1 MLGQVYRRSLTAVL
15 RSFCSTSSGT
25 KLLGSRSRIPE
36 VIAVATARP
45 LFDCDRSRVL
55 LSRTALPPSNCRF
68 YSTPSSRESFV
79 DEFDMAPRFERE
91 DYKKEPYHGVKRTG
105 TEFKPSSGSRSGGG
119 SSGGGGY
126 GGGRGGASGGS
137 GGGYGGGSRF
147 GGGGIGGG
155 MSSAAR
161 RDKWSDAAMTLQ
173 KIDWSKVSL
182 APFKKDFYRE
192 HSIVRNRSQK
202 DVDRYLAKHDI
213 TLVGQCPNPITEFD
227 EIDIPDYVMREIE
240 KQGYK
245 SPTPIQAQGWPIAL
259 SGLNMVGVA
268 KTGSGKTL
276 GYMLPAIVHINHQK
290 PDPTVR
296 GPLVLV
302 LAPTR
307 ELAQQIQQVATDF
320 GSSSYIRNTCLFGG
334 SSKGPQASDLRRG
347 VEIVIATPGR
357 LIDFL
362 ESGTTTLQRVTYL
375 VLDEADRM
383 LDMGFEPQIRK
394 ILEQV
399 RPDRQILM
407 WSATWPK
414 EVQRLARDFLGE
426 YVQINVGSLELSAN
440 HNITQHVRVI
450 EEQDK
455 NQELGKLLEE
465 LYRGGNPGKILIFT
479 TTKRKC
485 DQISMQIR
493 RYGYDA
499 VGMHGDKSQQERER
513 ALNRFRNA
521 RSCIL
526 VATDVAARGL
536 DVDGIKVVINYDYPQ
551 QTEDY
556 VHRIGRTGRSN
567 ATGEAYTFFTH
578 NERKMTKELVA
589 ILEEANQQVPP
600 ELLKWRHIGGGGNSR
615 YRSFGTFRGGRDFGG
630 MSSGGSRFGGGGG
643 GGSRFGGGGGGG
655 SDYRNGGSSSSSY
668 GTKRPYESSSS
679 ASNGASRG
687 GYGSSSSGAPTYS
700 SSSANGGGGYGA
712 ASSSSANG
720 YDSRS
725 SKHTRFDD

>member
-1 MLGQVYRRSLTAVL
+1 
-15 RSFCSTSSGT
+15 
-25 KLLGSRSRIPE
+25 
-36 VIAVATARP
+36 
-45 LFDCDRSRVL
+45 
-55 LSRTALPPSNCRF
+55 
-68 YSTPSSRESFV
+68 
-79 DEFDMAPRFERE
+79 MAPRFERD
-91 DYKKEPYHGVKRTG
+91 DYKKEPYHGVKRT
-105 TEFKPSSGSRSGGG
+105 TDFKRGSGRD
-119 SSGGGGY
+119 GGGY
-126 GGGRGGASGGS
+126 RGGAGGS
-137 GGGYGGGSRF
+137 GGGGGRF
-147 GGGGIGGG
+147 GGSGGG
-155 MSSAAR
+155 G
-161 RDKWSDAAMTLQ
+161 RDKWTMESKQLQ
-173 KIDWSKVSL
+173 KINWSKMQL

-192 HSIVRNRSQK
+192 HAAIRNRSSR
-202 DVDRYLAKHDI
+202 DVDRFLEKHDI
-213 TLVGQCPNPITEFD
+213 TLIGDCPKPIQEFD
-227 EIDIPDYVMREIE
+227 EIDIPDYVMNEIE
-240 KQGYK
+240 KQGFQK
-245 SPTPIQAQGWPIAL
+245 PTPIQAQGWPIAL

-290 PDPTVR
+290 PDPSIR

-362 ESGTTTLQRVTYL
+362 ETGTTTLQRVTYL

-414 EVQRLARDFLGE
+414 EVQRLARDFLGD

-450 EEQDK
+450 EEHEK
-455 NQELGKLLEE
+455 NDHLGKLLDS
-465 LYRGGNPGKILIFT
+465 LYSRGNPGKILIFT

-485 DQISMQIR
+485 DQISNYLR
-493 RYGYDA
+493 RFGQDS

-513 ALNRFRNA
+513 ALNRFRNSD
-521 RSCIL
+521 SCIL

-567 ATGEAYTFFTH
+567 ATGEAYTFFTS
-578 NERKMTKELVA
+578 NERKMAKELVA
-589 ILEEANQQVPP
+589 ILEEAKQEVPS
-600 ELLKWRHIGGGGNSR
+600 ELLKWRHMGGGGINR
-615 YRSFGTFRGGRDFGG
+615 YGSGGGNRFGTFKGGRGGNDFGR
-630 MSSGGSRFGGGGG
+630 GGSDFGRGGGGG
-643 GGSRFGGGGGGG
+643 MKRSYGGG
-655 SDYRNGGSSSSSY
+655 SSY
-668 GTKRPYESSSS
+668 G
-679 ASNGASRG
+679 
-687 GYGSSSSGAPTYS
+687 
-700 SSSANGGGGYGA
+700 
-712 ASSSSANG
+712 ASSSSNG
-720 YDSRS
+720 YGGNSSSNGYSSRNGSGGGVS
-725 SKHTRFDD
+725 SSAKHIKFDH

>member
-1 MLGQVYRRSLTAVL
+1 MFSSTVRRVLIAATSVCSSSTANNSKSALLCRRFTASLSTRLL
-15 RSFCSTSSGT
+15 R
-25 KLLGSRSRIPE
+25 RPE
-36 VIAVATARP
+36 VQSAGSFTQLRLYNQQVPAP
-45 LFDCDRSRVL
+45 DN
-55 LSRTALPPSNCRF
+55 PE
-68 YSTPSSRESFV
+68 SS
-79 DEFDMAPRFERE
+79 DDFDMAPRFERD
-91 DYKKEPYHGVKRTG
+91 DYKKDSYRGVKRTG
-105 TEFKPSSGSRSGGG
+105 TEFKRPAGRDGDRNGGGGGFRSGGG
-119 SSGGGGY
+119 GGRDGGRSFGGRDGGGG
-126 GGGRGGASGGS
+126 
-137 GGGYGGGSRF
+137 
-147 GGGGIGGG
+147 
-155 MSSAAR
+155 
-161 RDKWSDAAMTLQ
+161 RDKWSMDGKQLQ
-173 KIDWSKVSL
+173 KINWSKMEL

-192 HSIVRNRSQK
+192 HPAIKNRSSR
-202 DVDRYLAKHDI
+202 DVDRFLEKHDI
-213 TLVGQCPNPITEFD
+213 TLIGQCPRPITEFD
-227 EIDIPDYVMREIE
+227 EIEMPDYVLNEIE
-240 KQGYK
+240 RQGYQK
-245 SPTPIQAQGWPIAL
+245 PTPIQAQGWPIAL

-290 PDPTVR
+290 PDPNIR

-307 ELAQQIQQVATDF
+307 ELAQQIQQVATEF

-414 EVQRLARDFLGE
+414 EVQRLARDYLGE

-440 HNITQHVRVI
+440 HNITQYVKVI
-450 EEQDK
+450 EEHEK
-455 NQELGKLLEE
+455 NEQLSKLLDN
-465 LYRGGNPGKILIFT
+465 LQSRGNAGKILIFT

-485 DQISMQIR
+485 DQISTYLR
-493 RYGYDA
+493 RFGQDS

-513 ALNRFRNA
+513 ALNRFRNSN
-521 RSCIL
+521 SCIL

-567 ATGEAYTFFTH
+567 ATGEAYTFFTS
-578 NERKMTKELVA
+578 NERKMAKELVA
-589 ILEEANQQVPP
+589 ILEEAKQEVPP
-600 ELLKWRHIGGGGNSR
+600 ELLKWRHMGGGGINRYGSGGGGGNR
-615 YRSFGTFRGGRDFGG
+615 FGTFKGGRGGDFGRG
-630 MSSGGSRFGGGGG
+630 GGGSYGGGAKRPFGGSSGGSSYGGSSSYGGGNSSSSG
-643 GGSRFGGGGGGG
+643 
-655 SDYRNGGSSSSSY
+655 YRNGG
-668 GTKRPYESSSS
+668 
-679 ASNGASRG
+679 AS
-687 GYGSSSSGAPTYS
+687 
-700 SSSANGGGGYGA
+700 GGGGM
-712 ASSSSANG
+712 
-720 YDSRS
+720 
-725 SKHTRFDD
+725 KHIKFDD

>member
-1 MLGQVYRRSLTAVL
+1 MTFARCRQSLSLCSAEQEGFFAWCSSVAFFRKLTVI
-15 RSFCSTSSGT
+15 STSSSANF
-25 KLLGSRSRIPE
+25 GSRLRIPE
-36 VIAVATARP
+36 VSAVTTSR
-45 LFDCDRSRVL
+45 LHRSHCDRSQIL
-55 LSRTALPPSNCRF
+55 LPTTLSVTSSRL
-68 YSTPSSRESFV
+68 YSTPIIQEGFV

-91 DYKKEPYHGVKRTG
+91 DYKKEPYHGVKRSG
-105 TEFKPSSGSRSGGG
+105 TEFKRGTGSRSGGSGGYGG
-119 SSGGGGY
+119 SSGANGSGGY
-126 GGGRGGASGGS
+126 GGG
-137 GGGYGGGSRF
+137 GGGGNRF
-147 GGGGIGGG
+147 GGGGGMGGG
-155 MSSAAR
+155 GR
-161 RDKWSDAAMTLQ
+161 REKWADAGTLQ
-173 KIDWSKVSL
+173 KIDWSKMTL

-192 HSIVRNRSQK
+192 HSVVRNRSQK
-202 DVDRYLAKHDI
+202 DVDRFLAKHDI
-213 TLVGQCPNPITEFD
+213 TLVGQCPKPITEFD
-227 EIDIPDYVMREIE
+227 EIDIPDYVVREIE

-290 PDPTVR
+290 PDPSVR

-394 ILEQV
+394 ILGHV

-414 EVQRLARDFLGE
+414 EVQRLARDFLGD

-440 HNITQHVRVI
+440 HNITQHVRVV
-450 EEQDK
+450 EEPNK
-455 NQELGKLLEE
+455 NQELGNLLEE

-479 TTKRKC
+479 TTKRRC

-567 ATGEAYTFFTH
+567 ATGEAYTFFTY
-578 NERKMTKELVA
+578 NERKMAKELIA
-589 ILEEANQQVPP
+589 ILEEARQTVPP
-600 ELLKWRHIGGGGNSR
+600 ELLKWRGFGGSGGNRFSR
-615 YRSFGTFRGGRDFGG
+615 FGTFRGGRDQFG
-630 MSSGGSRFGGGGG
+630 SGGGYGGGGNRFGGGGG
-643 GGSRFGGGGGGG
+643 GG
-655 SDYRNGGSSSSSY
+655 DYRNGGSSM
-668 GTKRPYESSSS
+668 GAKRPYDS
-679 ASNGASRG
+679 
-687 GYGSSSSGAPTYS
+687 GSSNSYS
-700 SSSANGGGGYGA
+700 NGYGA
-712 ASSSSANG
+712 ASSSSNG
-720 YDSRS
+720 YEPRNT
-725 SKHTRFDD
+725 KHTRFDD

>member
-1 MLGQVYRRSLTAVL
+1 
-15 RSFCSTSSGT
+15 
-25 KLLGSRSRIPE
+25 
-36 VIAVATARP
+36 
-45 LFDCDRSRVL
+45 
-55 LSRTALPPSNCRF
+55 
-68 YSTPSSRESFV
+68 
-79 DEFDMAPRFERE
+79 MAPRFERE
-91 DYKKEPYHGVKRTG
+91 DYKKEPYHGVKRSG
-105 TEFKPSSGSRSGGG
+105 TEFKRGSGSRSGGSGGYGG
-119 SSGGGGY
+119 SSGGANGSGGGGY
-126 GGGRGGASGGS
+126 G
-137 GGGYGGGSRF
+137 GGGSRF
-147 GGGGIGGG
+147 GGGGGGSG
-155 MSSAAR
+155 GR
-161 RDKWSDAAMTLQ
+161 RDKWSDSAMPMQ
-173 KIDWSKVSL
+173 KIDWSKLTL

-192 HSIVRNRSQK
+192 HSVVRNRSQK
-202 DVDRYLAKHDI
+202 DIDRFLAKHDI
-213 TLVGQCPNPITEFD
+213 TLVGECPKPITEFD
-227 EIDIPDYVMREIE
+227 EIDIPDYVLREIE

-290 PDPTVR
+290 PDPAVR

-465 LYRGGNPGKILIFT
+465 LYRSGNPGKILIFT

-493 RYGYDA
+493 RYGYDS

-578 NERKMTKELVA
+578 NERKMTKELIS
-589 ILEEANQQVPP
+589 ILEEANQVVPP
-600 ELLKWRHIGGGGNSR
+600 ELQKWRHMGGGGGGRYSR
-615 YRSFGTFRGGRDFGG
+615 FGTFRGGRDFGG
-630 MSSGGSRFGGGGG
+630 SG
-643 GGSRFGGGGGGG
+643 GGSRFGGGG
-655 SDYRNGGSSSSSY
+655 DYRSGGGSSSF
-668 GTKRPYESSSS
+668 GGGMKRPYDGGSS
-679 ASNGASRG
+679 SRG
-687 GYGSSSSGAPTYS
+687 GYGGGGASSSNGYSGS
-700 SSSANGGGGYGA
+700 YGA
-712 ASSSSANG
+712 GASSSSNG
-720 YDSRS
+720 FDSRG
-725 SKHTRFDD
+725 SKHTRFDE

>member
-1 MLGQVYRRSLTAVL
+1 MLGLVNRRSLTTVL
-15 RSFCSTSSGT
+15 RSFCSTSLSV
-25 KLLGSRSRIPE
+25 KCGSRSRIPE
-36 VIAVATARP
+36 VSAVIPSR
-45 LFDCDRSRVL
+45 LQSDCDRSRIL
-55 LSRTALPPSNCRF
+55 LPSALS
-68 YSTPSSRESFV
+68 PSSSRLFSTSYYKEGIV

-105 TEFKPSSGSRSGGG
+105 TEFKRGTGSR
-119 SSGGGGY
+119 SGGGGY
-126 GGGRGGASGGS
+126 GGSGGANGS
-137 GGGYGGGSRF
+137 GGYGGGGGGSRF
-147 GGGGIGGG
+147 GGGGGNNGN
-155 MSSAAR
+155 R
-161 RDKWSDAAMTLQ
+161 RDKWAEAGTLQ
-173 KIDWSKVSL
+173 KIDWSKMTL

-192 HSIVRNRSQK
+192 HSVVRNRSQK
-202 DVDRYLAKHDI
+202 DVDRFLAKHDI
-213 TLVGQCPNPITEFD
+213 TLIGQCPKPITEFD

-290 PDPTVR
+290 PDPSVR

-394 ILEQV
+394 ILEHV

-414 EVQRLARDFLGE
+414 EVQRLARDFLGD

-440 HNITQHVRVI
+440 HNITQHVRVV
-450 EEQDK
+450 EEKDK
-455 NQELGKLLEE
+455 NQELGNLLEE
-465 LYRGGNPGKILIFT
+465 LYRAGNPGKILIFT
-479 TTKRKC
+479 TTKRRC

-493 RYGYDA
+493 RYGYDS

-567 ATGEAYTFFTH
+567 ATGEAYTFFTYG
-578 NERKMTKELVA
+578 ERKMAKELIG
-589 ILEEANQQVPP
+589 ILEEAHQLVPP
-600 ELLKWRHIGGGGNSR
+600 ELMKWRNMFGGGGNNRFSR
-615 YRSFGTFRGGRDFGG
+615 FGTFRGGRDFGG
-630 MSSGGSRFGGGGG
+630 GYGGGRFGGDSG
-643 GGSRFGGGGGGG
+643 
-655 SDYRNGGSSSSSY
+655 DYRNGGSS
-668 GTKRPYESSSS
+668 GMGMKRPYESSAAGSS
-679 ASNGASRG
+679 RGAYGGASNSTYSN
-687 GYGSSSSGAPTYS
+687 GYGAPSSSS
-700 SSSANGGGGYGA
+700 
-712 ASSSSANG
+712 NG
-720 YDSRS
+720 YESRAT
-725 SKHTRFDD
+725 KHTRFDE

>member
-1 MLGQVYRRSLTAVL
+1 
-15 RSFCSTSSGT
+15 
-25 KLLGSRSRIPE
+25 
-36 VIAVATARP
+36 
-45 LFDCDRSRVL
+45 
-55 LSRTALPPSNCRF
+55 
-68 YSTPSSRESFV
+68 
-79 DEFDMAPRFERE
+79 MAPRFERE
-91 DYKKEPYHGVKRTG
+91 DYKKEPYNGVKRTG
-105 TEFKPSSGSRSGGG
+105 TEFKRGTGSRSGGG
-119 SSGGGGY
+119 GGYGGSGGAIGSGGGGY
-126 GGGRGGASGGS
+126 GGG
-137 GGGYGGGSRF
+137 GGGSRF
-147 GGGGIGGG
+147 GGGGGGG
-155 MSSAAR
+155 R
-161 RDKWSDAAMTLQ
+161 RDKWAEAGTLQ
-173 KIDWSKVSL
+173 KIDWSKMTL

-192 HSIVRNRSQK
+192 HSVVRNRSQK
-202 DVDRYLAKHDI
+202 DVDRFLAKHDI
-213 TLVGQCPNPITEFD
+213 TLIGQCPKPITEFN

-290 PDPTVR
+290 PDPSVR

-394 ILEQV
+394 ILEHV

-414 EVQRLARDFLGE
+414 EVQRLARDFLGD

-440 HNITQHVRVI
+440 HNITQHVRVV
-450 EEQDK
+450 EEKDK
-455 NQELGKLLEE
+455 NQELGNLLEE

-479 TTKRKC
+479 TTKRRC

-493 RYGYDA
+493 RYGYDS

-513 ALNRFRNA
+513 ALHRFRNA

-567 ATGEAYTFFTH
+567 ATGEAYTFFTFA
-578 NERKMTKELVA
+578 ERKMAKELIG
-589 ILEEANQQVPP
+589 ILEEANQVVPP
-600 ELLKWRHIGGGGNSR
+600 ELLKWRPFGGGSGGGNRFSR
-615 YRSFGTFRGGRDFGG
+615 FGSFRGGSGYGG
-630 MSSGGSRFGGGGG
+630 GNRFGGGGG
-643 GGSRFGGGGGGG
+643 G
-655 SDYRNGGSSSSSY
+655 DYRNGGSAM
-668 GTKRPYESSSS
+668 GAKRPYDSSSH
-679 ASNGASRG
+679 GG
-687 GYGSSSSGAPTYS
+687 GYGGGNSYS
-700 SSSANGGGGYGA
+700 NGGGYGA
-712 ASSSSANG
+712 ASSSSNG

-725 SKHTRFDD
+725 TKHTRFDD

>member
-1 MLGQVYRRSLTAVL
+1 MFILQTKRVLTAAIISACSKSTPFSSARRSSIFAARNFCLQRPEAIPYPQSRYLATERRNLSVLQQHYFSTA
-15 RSFCSTSSGT
+15 SFT
-25 KLLGSRSRIPE
+25 
-36 VIAVATARP
+36 
-45 LFDCDRSRVL
+45 
-55 LSRTALPPSNCRF
+55 
-68 YSTPSSRESFV
+68 V
-79 DEFDMAPRFERE
+79 DKENNEEFSEMAPRFERD
-91 DYKKEPYHGVKRTG
+91 DYKKDSYRGVKRTG
-105 TEFKPSSGSRSGGG
+105 TEFKRPSGRDGRDGGGFRGGAGGGSRFGG
-119 SSGGGGY
+119 SSGGGG
-126 GGGRGGASGGS
+126 
-137 GGGYGGGSRF
+137 
-147 GGGGIGGG
+147 
-155 MSSAAR
+155 
-161 RDKWSDAAMTLQ
+161 KWTMDSKPLQ
-173 KIDWSKVSL
+173 RINWSKMQL
-182 APFKKDFYRE
+182 PPFKKDFYRE
-192 HSIVRNRSQK
+192 HPAIKNRSQR
-202 DVDRYLAKHDI
+202 DVERFLEKHDI
-213 TLVGQCPNPITEFD
+213 TLIGACPKPITEFN
-227 EIDIPDYVMREIE
+227 EIDMPDYVLNEIE
-240 KQGYK
+240 KQGFQR
-245 SPTPIQAQGWPIAL
+245 PTPIQAQGWPIAL

-290 PDPTVR
+290 PDPSVR

-362 ESGTTTLQRVTYL
+362 ETGTTTLQRVTYL

-414 EVQRLARDFLGE
+414 EVQRLARDFLGD

-440 HNITQHVRVI
+440 HNITQYVKVI
-450 EEQDK
+450 EEHEK
-455 NQELGKLLEE
+455 NEQLGKLLDN
-465 LYRGGNPGKILIFT
+465 LSSRGPAGKILIFS

-485 DQISMQIR
+485 DQITSYLR
-493 RYGYDA
+493 RYGQDA

-513 ALNRFRNA
+513 ALNRFRNSN
-521 RSCIL
+521 SCIL

-567 ATGEAYTFFTH
+567 ATGEAYTFFTS
-578 NERKMTKELVA
+578 NERKMAKELVN
-589 ILEEANQQVPP
+589 ILEEAKQDVPP
-600 ELLKWRHIGGGGNSR
+600 ELLKWRHMGGGGINR
-615 YRSFGTFRGGRDFGG
+615 YGSGGGNRFGTFKGGRSNDFGRGSGGDRYGGGAKRSFGG
-630 MSSGGSRFGGGGG
+630 SSSYGGSTSNGYS
-643 GGSRFGGGGGGG
+643 GSSSNGYG
-655 SDYRNGGSSSSSY
+655 SSSNSYRNGTSGGSSSSN
-668 GTKRPYESSSS
+668 TKHI
-679 ASNGASRG
+679 
-687 GYGSSSSGAPTYS
+687 
-700 SSSANGGGGYGA
+700 
-712 ASSSSANG
+712 
-720 YDSRS
+720 
-725 SKHTRFDD
+725 KFDD

>member
-1 MLGQVYRRSLTAVL
+1 
-15 RSFCSTSSGT
+15 
-25 KLLGSRSRIPE
+25 
-36 VIAVATARP
+36 
-45 LFDCDRSRVL
+45 
-55 LSRTALPPSNCRF
+55 
-68 YSTPSSRESFV
+68 
-79 DEFDMAPRFERE
+79 MAPRFERD
-91 DYKKEPYHGVKRTG
+91 DYKKESYRGVKRTG
-105 TEFKPSSGSRSGGG
+105 TEFKRPSGRDGRDGGGFRGGAGGSRFGG
-119 SSGGGGY
+119 SSGGG
-126 GGGRGGASGGS
+126 RE
-137 GGGYGGGSRF
+137 
-147 GGGGIGGG
+147 
-155 MSSAAR
+155 
-161 RDKWSDAAMTLQ
+161 KWSMESKPLQ
-173 KIDWSKVSL
+173 RINWSKMQL

-192 HSIVRNRSQK
+192 HASIKNRPQRE
-202 DVDRYLAKHDI
+202 VDRFLEKHDI
-213 TLVGQCPNPITEFD
+213 TLIGNCPKPITEFD
-227 EIDIPDYVMREIE
+227 EIDMPDYVMNEIE
-240 KQGYK
+240 KQGFQR
-245 SPTPIQAQGWPIAL
+245 PTPIQAQGWPIAL
-259 SGLNMVGVA
+259 SGQNMVGVA

-290 PDPTVR
+290 PDPNIR

-320 GSSSYIRNTCLFGG
+320 GSSSYVRNTCLFGG

-362 ESGTTTLQRVTYL
+362 ETGTTTLQRVTYL

-440 HNITQHVRVI
+440 HNITQYVKVI
-450 EEQDK
+450 EEHEK
-455 NQELGKLLEE
+455 NEELGKLLDN
-465 LYRGGNPGKILIFT
+465 LHSRGPAGKILIFS

-485 DQISMQIR
+485 DQITSYLR
-493 RYGYDA
+493 RYGQDA

-513 ALNRFRNA
+513 ALNRFRNSN
-521 RSCIL
+521 SCIL

-567 ATGEAYTFFTH
+567 ATGEAYTFFTS
-578 NERKMTKELVA
+578 NERKMAKELVS
-589 ILEEANQQVPP
+589 ILEEAKQDVPP
-600 ELLKWRHIGGGGNSR
+600 ELLKWRHMGGGGINR
-615 YRSFGTFRGGRDFGG
+615 YGSGGGNRFGTFKGGRDFGRG
-630 MSSGGSRFGGGGG
+630 GGDRYGGGDRGAKRSFGGSSY
-643 GGSRFGGGGGGG
+643 GGSASNGYSG
-655 SDYRNGGSSSSSY
+655 SSNSYGSSSSSY
-668 GTKRPYESSSS
+668 R
-679 ASNGASRG
+679 NG
-687 GYGSSSSGAPTYS
+687 SSGAS
-700 SSSANGGGGYGA
+700 SST
-712 ASSSSANG
+712 
-720 YDSRS
+720 
-725 SKHTRFDD
+725 KHIKFDD

>member
-1 MLGQVYRRSLTAVL
+1 MFILPTKRILTAAIISACSKATPFSSARRSSIFAARTFSLQRPEAIAYPHRCLATERRNLTVL
-15 RSFCSTSSGT
+15 QQQQY
-25 KLLGSRSRIPE
+25 
-36 VIAVATARP
+36 
-45 LFDCDRSRVL
+45 
-55 LSRTALPPSNCRF
+55 
-68 YSTPSSRESFV
+68 YSTASFTV
-79 DEFDMAPRFERE
+79 DKENNEEFIEMAPRFERD
-91 DYKKEPYHGVKRTG
+91 DYKKDSYRGVKRTG
-105 TEFKPSSGSRSGGG
+105 TEFKRPSGRDGRDGGGFRGGAGGSRFGG
-119 SSGGGGY
+119 SSGGG
-126 GGGRGGASGGS
+126 
-137 GGGYGGGSRF
+137 
-147 GGGGIGGG
+147 
-155 MSSAAR
+155 
-161 RDKWSDAAMTLQ
+161 RDKWTMESKPLQ
-173 KIDWSKVSL
+173 KINWSKMQLS
-182 APFKKDFYRE
+182 PFKKDFYRE
-192 HSIVRNRSQK
+192 HPAIKNRSQR
-202 DVDRYLAKHDI
+202 DVERFLEKHDI
-213 TLVGQCPNPITEFD
+213 TLIGNCPKPITEFD
-227 EIDIPDYVMREIE
+227 EIDMPDYVLNEIE
-240 KQGYK
+240 KQGFQR
-245 SPTPIQAQGWPIAL
+245 PTPIQAQGWPIAL

-290 PDPTVR
+290 PDPSVR

-362 ESGTTTLQRVTYL
+362 ETGTTTLQRVTYL

-414 EVQRLARDFLGE
+414 EVQRLARDFLGD

-440 HNITQHVRVI
+440 HNITQYVKVI
-450 EEQDK
+450 EEHEK
-455 NQELGKLLEE
+455 NEQLGKLLDN
-465 LYRGGNPGKILIFT
+465 LSARGPAGKILIFS

-485 DQISMQIR
+485 DQITSYLR
-493 RYGYDA
+493 RYGQDA

-513 ALNRFRNA
+513 ALNRFRNSN
-521 RSCIL
+521 SCIL

-567 ATGEAYTFFTH
+567 ATGEAYTFFTS
-578 NERKMTKELVA
+578 NERKMAKELVA
-589 ILEEANQQVPP
+589 ILEEAKQDVPP
-600 ELLKWRHIGGGGNSR
+600 ELLKWRHMGGGGINR
-615 YRSFGTFRGGRDFGG
+615 YGSGGGNRFGTFKGGRGGDFG
-630 MSSGGSRFGGGGG
+630 RGGGDRYGG
-643 GGSRFGGGGGGG
+643 GDRGAKRS
-655 SDYRNGGSSSSSY
+655 YGGSSSYGGSTSNGYSGSSNGY
-668 GTKRPYESSSS
+668 GNSSSS
-679 ASNGASRG
+679 YRNGTSG
-687 GYGSSSSGAPTYS
+687 GSSNT
-700 SSSANGGGGYGA
+700 
-712 ASSSSANG
+712 
-720 YDSRS
+720 
-725 SKHTRFDD
+725 KHIKFDD

>member
-1 MLGQVYRRSLTAVL
+1 
-15 RSFCSTSSGT
+15 
-25 KLLGSRSRIPE
+25 
-36 VIAVATARP
+36 
-45 LFDCDRSRVL
+45 
-55 LSRTALPPSNCRF
+55 
-68 YSTPSSRESFV
+68 
-79 DEFDMAPRFERE
+79 MAPRFERD
-91 DYKKEPYHGVKRTG
+91 DYKKDSHRGVKRTG
-105 TEFKPSSGSRSGGG
+105 TEFKRSREGGDRGGYRGGAGAGGVGGNRSGGG
-119 SSGGGGY
+119 T
-126 GGGRGGASGGS
+126 RE
-137 GGGYGGGSRF
+137 
-147 GGGGIGGG
+147 
-155 MSSAAR
+155 
-161 RDKWSDAAMTLQ
+161 KWSMDGKQLQ
-173 KIDWSKVSL
+173 KINWSKLEL

-192 HSIVRNRSQK
+192 HAVIRNRSQRE
-202 DVDRYLAKHDI
+202 VDRFLEKHDI
-213 TLVGQCPNPITEFD
+213 TLIGNCPKPIQEFD
-227 EIDIPDYVMREIE
+227 EIEMPDYVMNEIE
-240 KQGYK
+240 KQGYQR
-245 SPTPIQAQGWPIAL
+245 PTPIQAQGWPIAL

-290 PDPTVR
+290 PDPHIR

-334 SSKGPQASDLRRG
+334 SSKGPQAGDLRRG

-414 EVQRLARDFLGE
+414 EVQRLARDFLGD

-440 HNITQHVRVI
+440 HNITQYVKVI
-450 EEQDK
+450 EEHEK
-455 NQELGKLLEE
+455 NDQLSKLLDN
-465 LYRGGNPGKILIFT
+465 LHAKGNPGKILIFT
-479 TTKRKC
+479 TTKRRC
-485 DQISMQIR
+485 DQITNYLR
-493 RYGYDA
+493 RFGQDS
-499 VGMHGDKSQQERER
+499 VGMHGDKSQSERER

-567 ATGEAYTFFTH
+567 ATGEAYTFFTP
-578 NERKMTKELVA
+578 NERKQAKELVA
-589 ILEEANQQVPP
+589 ILEEAKQEVPP
-600 ELLKWRHIGGGGNSR
+600 ELLKWRHLGGGGFNR
-615 YRSFGTFRGGRDFGG
+615 Y
-630 MSSGGSRFGGGGG
+630 GGGGG
-643 GGSRFGGGGGGG
+643 GGGNRFGTFKGGRSGNDFGRFGSNGGGDRFDRGNDRSGGVKRPYGASSGGYGG
-655 SDYRNGGSSSSSY
+655 SSTSNSYGGSSSY
-668 GTKRPYESSSS
+668 R
-679 ASNGASRG
+679 NGS
-687 GYGSSSSGAPTYS
+687 GS
-700 SSSANGGGGYGA
+700 GGG
-712 ASSSSANG
+712 STM
-720 YDSRS
+720 
-725 SKHTRFDD
+725 KHIKFDD

>member
-1 MLGQVYRRSLTAVL
+1 MFGQVYHRSLTAAL
-15 RSFCSTSSGT
+15 RSFCSTSSA
-25 KLLGSRSRIPE
+25 KLGSRSRIPE
-36 VIAVATARP
+36 LVAVASARP
-45 LFDCDRSRVL
+45 KFDCDRSRLL
-55 LSRTALPPSNCRF
+55 LSRTAQTLSSCRYF
-68 YSTPSSRESFV
+68 STPISKESFV

-105 TEFKPSSGSRSGGG
+105 TEFKPSSGAR
-119 SSGGGGY
+119 
-126 GGGRGGASGGS
+126 SGGS
-137 GGGYGGGSRF
+137 GGGGGFGAPRSGGGFGGGGSGYGGGGGSRF
-147 GGGGIGGG
+147 GGGAGG
-155 MSSAAR
+155 AR
-161 RDKWSDAAMTLQ
+161 RDKWSDAAMPLQ
-173 KIDWSKVSL
+173 KIDWSKISL

-192 HSIVRNRSQK
+192 HSIVRNRSPK

-493 RYGYDA
+493 RYGYDS

-578 NERKMTKELVA
+578 NERKMTKELVS
-589 ILEEANQQVPP
+589 ILEEAHQLVPP
-600 ELLKWRHIGGGGNSR
+600 ELMKWRHIGGGGNSR

-630 MSSGGSRFGGGGG
+630 MSSGSRFGGGGA
-643 GGSRFGGGGGGG
+643 GGSRFGSGGG
-655 SDYRNGGSSSSSY
+655 DYRNGGTSSF
-668 GTKRPYESSSS
+668 GAKRPYESANGGPS
-679 ASNGASRG
+679 AVGSRG
-687 GYGSSSSGAPTYS
+687 GYGGGAGYSSSATNGAASYGGAPSSSS
-700 SSSANGGGGYGA
+700 
-712 ASSSSANG
+712 NG
-720 YDSRS
+720 YDSRA
-725 SKHTRFDD
+725 SKHTRFDN